1 MAELNTA
8 KELDDI
14 YGMEYWT
21 DAITGGQDKRMYLYY
36 QLINSLKQAD
46 SVDIVVSFLM
56 ESGVRMLLSELENAL
71 KRGAKIRILTG
82 NYLGI
87 TQPSALYLIKHKLGG
102 QVDLRFYNEK
112 NRSFHPKSYMFHYKE
127 YSTIYIG
134 SSNISRSAL
143 TSGIEWNY
151 RFSSKTDPQ
160 NYEKFYNTFLDLF
173 ENHSVVIDDD
183 ELKRYSKNWH
193 RPSVSKDLDKYDLQD
208 SETSNNIV
216 LFEPRGAQIEALCA
230 LENTRAE
237 GARRALV
244 QAATGVGKTYLAA
257 FDSKEYER
265 VLFVAH
271 REEILKQAAESFKNV
286 RNSDDYGFFDG
297 ESKCTDKSV
306 IFASVATLGRNEYL
320 NNKYFPSDYFNYVVI
335 DEFHHAINDQYQRI
349 VNYFKPQFLLGLTAT
364 PERMDGRNIYEICDY
379 WC

>member
-1 MAELNTA
+1 MAERNTA
-8 KELDDI
+8 EELDDVYEI
-14 YGMEYWT
+14 KYST
-21 DAITGGQDKRMYLYY
+21 DAMTGGADKRMYLYY
-36 QLINSLKQAD
+36 QLADSIKKAD
-46 SVDIVVSFLM
+46 SVDIIVSFLM
-56 ESGVRMLLSELENAL
+56 ESGVKMLLGELDDAL

-87 TQPSALYLIKHKLGG
+87 TQPSALYLIKHKLGD

-112 NRSFHPKSYMFHYKE
+112 NRSFHPKSYMFHYKD
-127 YSTIYIG
+127 YSELYIG

-151 RFSSKTDPQ
+151 RFSNKTDPI
-160 NYEKFYNTFLDLF
+160 NYEKFYNTFVDLF
-173 ENHSVVIDDD
+173 ENHSIVIDDE
-183 ELKRYSKNWH
+183 ELKKYSKNWH
-193 RPSVSKDLDKYDLQD
+193 RPAVSKDLDRYDLQD
-208 SETSNNIV
+208 DKEISNQIP

-257 FDSKEYER
+257 FDSKNYER

-286 RNSDDYGFFDG
+286 RDSDDYGFFNGD
-297 ESKCTDKSV
+297 SKCTEKSV
-306 IFASVATLGRNEYL
+306 IFASVATFGRVEYL
-320 NNKYFPSDYFNYVVI
+320 NENYFAPDYFTYVVI
-335 DEFHHAINDQYQRI
+335 DEFHHAVNEQYQRI
-349 VNYFKPQFLLGLTAT
+349 VDYFKPKFLLGLTAT
-364 PERMDGRNIYEICDY
+364 PERMDGKNIYVKGV
-379 WC
+379 

>member
-1 MAELNTA
+1 M
-8 KELDDI
+8 
-14 YGMEYWT
+14 
-21 DAITGGQDKRMYLYY
+21 
-36 QLINSLKQAD
+36 
-46 SVDIVVSFLM
+46 
-56 ESGVRMLLSELENAL
+56 
-71 KRGAKIRILTG
+71 
-82 NYLGI
+82 
-87 TQPSALYLIKHKLGG
+87 
-102 QVDLRFYNEK
+102 
-112 NRSFHPKSYMFHYKE
+112 
-127 YSTIYIG
+127 
-134 SSNISRSAL
+134 

-193 RPSVSKDLDKYDLQD
+193 RPAVSKDLDKYDLQD

-216 LFEPRGAQIEALCA
+216 LFEPRGAQIGALCA

-257 FDSKEYER
+257 FDSKKYER

-286 RNSDDYGFFDG
+286 RNSENYGFFDG

-335 DEFHHAINDQYQRI
+335 DEYAII
-349 VNYFKPQFLLGLTAT
+349 GLSQEAA
-364 PERMDGRNIYEICDY
+364 
-379 WC
+379 